1 MSIVIE
7 NVSKRFGPV
16 QALQRVSFTLEEGK
30 IYGLLG
36 RNGAGKSTLLSAVTQ
51 RLFPDEGR
59 VTVDGE
65 SIDGNDRALS
75 KMYLMSEK
83 LYYPENMRVKDAF
96 RWTEAFYPSF
106 DKQFAWNLAGAFQL
120 NTNAKVSKLS
130 TGYSSIFKIVV
141 ALSVNTPYV
150 LLDEPVLGLDA
161 NHRDLFY
168 KTLLAKY
175 SEQPFT
181 VVLSTHLIEEV
192 SHLIEEVVIL
202 HHGQVLAKGPR
213 EELLSDGYT
222 VSGPRGVVEAYLPGK
237 RVLGVDTLGG
247 LMSASILGRP
257 DRAALPQG
265 LELGGLDLQRLFIL
279 MTSDPEQ
286 TIAGSPRTG
295 GGEV

>member
-1 MSIVIE
+1 M
-7 NVSKRFGPV
+7 K
-16 QALQRVSFTLEEGK
+16 
-30 IYGLLG
+30 
-36 RNGAGKSTLLSAVTQ
+36 
-51 RLFPDEGR
+51 
-59 VTVDGE
+59 DG
-65 SIDGNDRALS
+65 
-75 KMYLMSEK
+75 Y
-83 LYYPENMRVKDAF
+83 
-96 RWTEAFYPSF
+96 RWCACFYPQF
-106 DKQFAWNLAGAFQL
+106 DLDFACSLAGAFQL
-120 NTNAKVSKLS
+120 GLNARLSKLS
-130 TGYSSIFKIVV
+130 TGYSSIFKIVT
-141 ALSVNTPYV
+141 ALSTNAPYL

-213 EELLSDGYT
+213 EELLSDGYA

-279 MTSDPEQ
+279 MTSDPEPAV
-286 TIAGSPRTG
+286 AGSPKTG

>member
-1 MSIVIE
+1 MNKLTYE
-7 NVSKRFGPV
+7 NVTMRFGDV
-16 QALQRVSFTLEEGK
+16 TALDHVSLTLEPGH

-36 RNGAGKSTLLSAVTQ
+36 RNGAGKSTLLSVTANW
-51 RLFPDEGR
+51 RHATEGD
-59 VTVDGE
+59 VLLDGE
-65 SIDGNDRALS
+65 SVWENSRAQQQIVCMSDGNLF
-75 KMYLMSEK
+75 
-83 LYYPENMRVKDAF
+83 PTMRVKNGLLWYSRF
-96 RWTEAFYPSF
+96 RSGF
-106 DKQFAWNLAGAFQL
+106 DMEQALRLCEKFELSL
-120 NTNAKVSKLS
+120 KAKIQSLS
-130 TGYSSIFKIVV
+130 TGYATIFKLIV
-141 ALSVNTPYV
+141 AMASQCPFTFY
-150 LLDEPVLGLDA
+150 DEPVLGLDA

-279 MTSDPEQ
+279 MTSDPEPAV
-286 TIAGSPRTG
+286 AGSPKTG